1 MSAGAERGRGKGA
14 SVSQQRR
21 SPLPAKRA
29 LPGNLANRFYLKIA
43 SFLSKM
49 GDARK
54 VDDPTKGR
62 RRADRFFN
70 TLHEFLEKC
79 KRENTKVC
87 MKEQISPCFCRAL
100 SARPPLAFGGGG
112 GVYSGCRWL
121 LYNTR
126 IWRVV
131 STLHRK

>member
-1 MSAGAERGRGKGA
+1 M
-14 SVSQQRR
+14 QQTVFTKK
-21 SPLPAKRA
+21 PTLFYQKWRA
-29 LPGNLANRFYLKIA
+29 V
-43 SFLSKM
+43 
-49 GDARK
+49 RK

-62 RRADRFFN
+62 QRAERIFN
-70 TLHEFLEKC
+70 ILHEFLERC
-79 KRENTKVC
+79 KREDAKVC